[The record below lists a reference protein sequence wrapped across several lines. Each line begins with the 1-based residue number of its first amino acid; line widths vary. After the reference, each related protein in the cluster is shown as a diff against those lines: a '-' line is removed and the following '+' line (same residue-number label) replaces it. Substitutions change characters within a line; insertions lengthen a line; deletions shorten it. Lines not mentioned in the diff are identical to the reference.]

1 MPLLA
6 MMYSRGKKIADE
18 HDPKVVNVAVR
29 VGAEI
34 GADIVKSNYTG
45 DIDSFKE
52 IVKGC
57 PVPVIIAGGPKMNT
71 EIDVFYMIYESIQ
84 AGGSGVAMG
93 RNVFQ
98 ADDPVKMV
106 NAISLLV
113 HHNYTV
119 EEVIKE
125 LKFKI

>member
-1 MPLLA
+1 
-6 MMYSRGKKIADE
+6 
-18 HDPKVVNVAVR
+18 
-29 VGAEI
+29 
-34 GADIVKSNYTG
+34 
-45 DIDSFKE
+45 
-52 IVKGC
+52 
-57 PVPVIIAGGPKMNT
+57 VPVIIAGGPKITT

-98 ADDPVKMV
+98 ADDPTKMV

-113 HHNYTV
+113 HHNYSV